1 MRNVLGAPEMCVKGY
16 QTRKKALIAAL
27 AATYY
32 CTMILQSHRDFKH
45 SEASIRSSLM
55 HQRWGLRG
63 FLSAAKDSLTFC
75 GHIKYR
81 EST

>member
-1 MRNVLGAPEMCVKGY
+1 VSEGY

-45 SEASIRSSLM
+45 SEASIWFSLM
-55 HQRWGLRG
+55 HQRWALRG
-63 FLSAAKDSLTFC
+63 FLALLKTLSHSVDISSIERVLRAV
-75 GHIKYR
+75 R
-81 EST
+81 